1 MNNKT
6 EIIVAVA
13 LATTAA
19 FGGLFDNVK
28 SNLTEK
34 VEAATEAAQAAQGKL
49 LSLSASSTSGVSDAE
64 LLELMHK
71 VYAEEIKTE
80 AGRVRWWGKLVNQI
94 VDTNALVKVNVYAN
108 GNATTNAWR
117 LVTALDSVKASAAR
131 YSVMT
136 NGIPAKLAAAR
147 AKRAAILNGGVT
159 ETNIV
164 TEVGHTLEGVV
175 K

>member
-1 MNNKT
+1 MNSKR

-13 LATTAA
+13 LAATAA

-28 SNLTEK
+28 SNLTDK
-34 VEAATEAAQAAQGKL
+34 VEAAQGKL
-49 LSLSASSTSGVSDAE
+49 LSLSASSTSGVSDAQ
-64 LLELMHK
+64 LLELMHR

-117 LVTALDSVKASAAR
+117 IVTALDSVKASAAR
-131 YSVMT
+131 YSVTT